1 MLEAAWENHATTL
14 ANAQTADQLLS
25 EIDKLITLTKID
37 LAKPARV
44 VYAYDTRPS
53 GPELVEAL
61 KVGLDAS
68 GAEAR
73 NEGLQTTPVLHYLVR
88 CINSKGSEDEYG
100 VDTEEG
106 YMTKL
111 SEAFKRLVVSGRTS
125 LCKRTS
131 IELLAGW
138 KEAESTSPS

>member
-14 ANAQTADQLLS
+14 ANAQTTDQLVS
-25 EIDKLITLTKID
+25 EIDKLITLAKID
-37 LAKPARV
+37 LAKPAKV
-44 VYAYDTRPS
+44 VYAYDTRPT

-61 KVGLDAS
+61 KFGLDAS

-73 NEGLQTTPVLHYLVR
+73 NEGLQTTPILHYLVR

-100 VDTEEG
+100 VDSEEG

-111 SEAFKRLVVSGRTS
+111 SDSFKKLVVRE
-125 LCKRTS
+125 K
-131 IELLAGW
+131 
-138 KEAESTSPS
+138 P